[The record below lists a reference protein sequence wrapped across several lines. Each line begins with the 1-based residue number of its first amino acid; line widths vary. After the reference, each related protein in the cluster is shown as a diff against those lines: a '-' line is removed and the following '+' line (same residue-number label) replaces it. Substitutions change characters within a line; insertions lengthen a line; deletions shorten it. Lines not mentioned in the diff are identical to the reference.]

1 MTKKIYFDNVD
12 ITDDFALGKFV
23 HPVTGVAYTST
34 WNPTDIEGIT
44 VVNEPDPLPE
54 VESLD
59 DLRVRKN
66 QEINNARLNANQ
78 TTFTYSGKAVA
89 CDQLSRS
96 DIDAVN
102 GIVAITNELP
112 PSWIGGW
119 KAVDNTIIL
128 IPNVSTWVLFYSA
141 MVQQGTIN
149 FNKAQTLKLQLETAY
164 SAGNRENME
173 GITW

>member
-1 MTKKIYFDNVD
+1 MKKIYFGGED
-12 ITDDFALGKFV
+12 ITNDFILGKFK
-23 HPVTGVAYTST
+23 HPVTGITYTTT
-34 WNPTDIEGIT
+34 WNPSDIEGIT

-54 VESLD
+54 IESLD
-59 DLRVRKN
+59 NLKARKN
-66 QEINNARLNANQ
+66 QEINDARLHANQ

-89 CDQLSRS
+89 CDQLSRG

-119 KAVDNTIIL
+119 KAVDNTIIP
-128 IPNVSTWVLFYSA
+128 IPNLNTWISFYAA